1 MKMKKIVAVLLSI
14 IMVLILTMTALADNE
29 LRLFYSDKKLVQ
41 ETEEKLLKYL
51 ADENPDLAAMV
62 IAGGLEFGQ

>member
-29 LRLFYSDKKLVQ
+29 LRIFYDSVTNLLFETIGVVSYNEEGIKL
-41 ETEEKLLKYL
+41 
-51 ADENPDLAAMV
+51 
-62 IAGGLEFGQ
+62 I